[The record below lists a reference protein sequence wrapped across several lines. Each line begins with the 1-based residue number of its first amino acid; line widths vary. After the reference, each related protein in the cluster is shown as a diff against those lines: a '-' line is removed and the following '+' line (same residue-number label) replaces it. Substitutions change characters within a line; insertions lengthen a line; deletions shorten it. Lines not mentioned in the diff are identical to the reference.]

1 MSSDSPFLAKYQGK
15 LDALKTLCETRFTAS
30 KGHGVKVFSSHV
42 SEADALA
49 VLLDRDLMLIRSG
62 QHPAGE
68 NALLEVAHR
77 SILLHMAQ
85 QAARELRAERLMREK
100 EILDPLMQK
109 AKEDIQAAEDK
120 RIFSDLDQAIDQAID
135 PGIKARSKTKPSKK
149 APKGRGRGSKGRGK
163 P

>member
-1 MSSDSPFLAKYQGK
+1 MADTDFLATYQK
-15 LDALKTLCETRFTAS
+15 SLDGLRTMCETRLNAQ
-30 KGHGVKVFSSHV
+30 KGHGVKVFSRHV

-109 AKEDIQAAEDK
+109 AKEDIQEAEDK
-120 RIFSDLDQAIDQAID
+120 RIFGDLDQATD